1 MAGYS
6 PKLPIMRD
14 ADDGYALTKT
24 LQELARQNFK
34 MLVLTNPGERIM
46 DPKFGVGIKSFLFE
60 NNSELTYGK
69 IRSKIIEQVSTY
81 LPYIIIENIDFS
93 SINSNP
99 DISENFI
106 SVRIQYSIRDLSTSD
121 LLEIS
126 INP

>member
-46 DPKFGVGIKSFLFE
+46 DPRFGVGIKSFLFE

-69 IRSKIIEQVSTY
+69 ISSKIIEQVSTY

-106 SVRIQYSIRDLSTSD
+106 SVRIQ
-121 LLEIS
+121 
-126 INP
+126 